1 MHAEENPS
9 AAVLTQMELEMKD
22 IEAAISEENTQE
34 LLVKRELEVWKK
46 LYRGEIEQI
55 DGMPL
60 ELRV

>member
-1 MHAEENPS
+1 MHAGENPS
-9 AAVLTQMELEMKD
+9 ASVLTQMELEIKD

>member
-1 MHAEENPS
+1 MRAGENPS